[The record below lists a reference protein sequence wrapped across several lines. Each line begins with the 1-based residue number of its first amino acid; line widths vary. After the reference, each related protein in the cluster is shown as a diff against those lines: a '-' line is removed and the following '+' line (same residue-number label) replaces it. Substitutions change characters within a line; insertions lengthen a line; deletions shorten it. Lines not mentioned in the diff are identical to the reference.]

1 DDVRGEDDAVGDAEL
16 RGRPFERGRRL
27 RYRGEGISHDFI
39 AYLFAGDQPLNIV
52 SGKMN
57 TADEA
62 AVPRLRRCLG
72 KAAKAALRRGSRQ
85 RIVVR
90 VVRIRI
96 GSRAERDVI
105 GTKEIRE

>member
-1 DDVRGEDDAVGDAEL
+1 
-16 RGRPFERGRRL
+16 
-27 RYRGEGISHDFI
+27 
-39 AYLFAGDQPLNIV
+39 
-52 SGKMN
+52 MN

-105 GTKEIRE
+105 GTKEIREHGRRGHAEGAVARDVALEQWIRP